1 MDKML
6 HYLGVLK
13 DYAMDYILEN
23 TGLKILALLITG
35 VLWISVAMRPVS
47 QITLRDVPIELRLPP
62 ESSKLVV
69 SRNDTLSAKVYLSGP
84 RDVLDTL
91 RSSELTV
98 IADLSDVKPG
108 VRVIP
113 LSLDRSR
120 LPSSV
125 SEQGVEPRS
134 IRVTVEQELE
144 REVPVVPRFDSEP
157 PSGFQVI
164 SFQVTPET
172 VRIVGPASQVREIEE
187 VSTETIALNDKTDT
201 FSLMAKVYV
210 GSPTDLTAPN
220 VDIKDYREVVLTVN
234 IGEKQK
240 EKTIERI
247 PVTIENGPPSAVT
260 TPRFVTVTLSG
271 AQSAIDQIGPEDIS
285 VVVDYR
291 STSEKQRDQAPR
303 VDIGPGF
310 ADKVT
315 VRSIEPKR
323 VRVR

>member
-13 DYAMDYILEN
+13 EYAMDYVLEN

-35 VLWISVAMRPVS
+35 VMWISVAMRPVS

-69 SRNDTLSAKVYLSGP
+69 SRNDILSAKVYLSGP

-98 IADLSDVKPG
+98 IADLSEADPG

-113 LSLDRSR
+113 LRLDRSR

-134 IRVTVEQELE
+134 IRVTVERELE
-144 REVPVVPRFDSEP
+144 REVSVVPRFDGAP
-157 PSGFQVI
+157 PAGFQVLGVQI
-164 SFQVTPET
+164 TPSN
-172 VRIVGPASQVREIEE
+172 VRIVGPASQVQEIGE
-187 VSTETIALNDKTDT
+187 VSTETIALHNRTDT
-201 FSLMAKVYV
+201 FSMIAKVYV
-210 GSPTDLTAPN
+210 GAPTDLTAPN
-220 VDIKDYREVVLTVN
+220 VDIKDHREVVLTVN
-234 IGEKQK
+234 IGEEQK
-240 EKTIERI
+240 EKTLDRI
-247 PVTIENGPPSAVT
+247 PVRVEHGPPSAVA

-271 AQSAIDQIGPEDIS
+271 ARSAIDQLKPEDIS
-285 VVVDYR
+285 VIVDYR
-291 STSEKQRDQAPR
+291 SVSEKQRDQAPR
-303 VDIGPGF
+303 VDISP
-310 ADKVT
+310 DYSDRIT